1 MTKHTPSMLALLA
14 TLTAVGC
21 GNDDKDFTIP
31 SQEVAGTVNGA
42 SWTLVGAYAE
52 LDEADGT
59 VRIELHEDADFD
71 PCSYASPEGNS
82 LFFTVPAE
90 PGRHELSLS
99 FSGGGQTAT
108 FYDGMGSNVIATE
121 GVIEI
126 DDVTDD
132 QVAGGLNIEAGDDN
146 AVAGMFA
153 ADRCTEE

>member
-1 MTKHTPSMLALLA
+1 MKKHMPSLFAALAMLA
-14 TLTAVGC
+14 TVGC
-21 GNDDKDFTIP
+21 GNDSDFTIP

-42 SWTLVGAYAE
+42 SWTVVGAYAE
-52 LDEADGT
+52 LDEAAGT

-82 LFFTVPAE
+82 LFFTVPSE

-99 FSGGGQTAT
+99 LSGGQTAT
-108 FYDGMGSNVIATE
+108 FYDGMGGNVIATE

-132 QVAGGLNIEAGDDN
+132 QVAGGLNIEAGDGN
-146 AVAGMFA
+146 AVAGVFA
-153 ADRCTEE
+153 ADRCIEE